1 MPDIKATGAT
11 FNAIKAAALGE
22 YDVPRA
28 LDNAAGAKFG
38 KISTTFKSTVSDAK
52 ITDALV
58 QYAKSGRTANAEA
71 TKRIKNILS
80 LAGKDS
86 ISGDAALIN
95 PVNILAAITCLE
107 KNEEQAALRLLKLF
121 FLMKQAEFQQLD
133 EIVPKYFGGDVRQAV
148 SGGFGEFGKE
158 KITGFAGMSKAA
170 QLALDAINNKL

>member
-86 ISGDAALIN
+86 ISGDA
-95 PVNILAAITCLE
+95 
-107 KNEEQAALRLLKLF
+107 
-121 FLMKQAEFQQLD
+121 
-133 EIVPKYFGGDVRQAV
+133 
-148 SGGFGEFGKE
+148 
-158 KITGFAGMSKAA
+158 
-170 QLALDAINNKL
+170 